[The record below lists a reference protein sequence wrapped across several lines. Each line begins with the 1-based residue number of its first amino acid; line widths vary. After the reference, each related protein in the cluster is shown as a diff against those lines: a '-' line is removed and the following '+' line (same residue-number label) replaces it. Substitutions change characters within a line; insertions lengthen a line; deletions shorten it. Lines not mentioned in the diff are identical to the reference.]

1 MKINMRYCFILLLFL
16 LPLITNAQPPLDP
29 QYPDNQFQNFQL
41 SMQRVKA
48 AHNNSDYLLRKAF
61 NDKGIKYP
69 SKHIYIRSF
78 KGSNEFELYAR
89 NKITDTFTLV
99 KYYKVCALSGILGP
113 KRWEG
118 DRQVPEG
125 FYFIEDFNP
134 RSNYHLSLLLN
145 YPNYS
150 DRFFSNAD
158 KPGGGIYIHGGCMTV
173 GCLPMTNKYIEE
185 IYTICVQAR
194 TAGQM
199 YIPVHIFPVRFNKK
213 SLNFLGREYKNEDVK
228 HKFWINLKRA
238 YDYFEA
244 TKKVPPTMYDQD
256 GNYTF

>member
-1 MKINMRYCFILLLFL
+1 MRNLILVCILVAPLLAK
-16 LPLITNAQPPLDP
+16 AQPPLVP

-41 SMQRVKA
+41 SMQRVKN
-48 AHNNSDYLLRKAF
+48 AHSHSNYSLRKEF
-61 NDKGIKYP
+61 RKKGIKYP
-69 SKHIYIRSF
+69 CKNIYIRSF
-78 KGSNEFELYAR
+78 KGSNEMELYAR
-89 NKITDTFTLV
+89 NRITDTFTLI
-99 KYYKVCALSGILGP
+99 KLYKVCALSGILGP

-134 RSNYHLSLLLN
+134 RSNYHLSLLIN

-150 DRFFSNAD
+150 DRFFSNQD
-158 KPGGGIYIHGGCMTV
+158 KPGGSIYIHGGCMTV
-173 GCLPMTNKYIEE
+173 GCLPMGNEHIEE
-185 IYTICVQAR
+185 IYTVCLEAR

-199 YIPVHIFPVRFNKK
+199 YIPVHIFPVRFNKQ
-213 SLNFLGREYKNEDVK
+213 SLNFLGKEYKDETEK

-256 GNYTF
+256 GIYTF

>member
-1 MKINMRYCFILLLFL
+1 MKYLLLVISTL
-16 LPLITNAQPPLDP
+16 LCIDATAQPPLEP

-41 SMQRVKA
+41 SMQRVKQA
-48 AHNNSDYLLRKAF
+48 YNNSDQALRKAF
-61 NDKGIKYP
+61 KKKGIKYP

-89 NKITDTFTLV
+89 NRISDTFTLI
-99 KYYKVCALSGILGP
+99 KLYKVCALSGILGP

-134 RSNYHLSLLLN
+134 RSNYHLSLLIN

-150 DRFFSNAD
+150 DQFFSNQE

-173 GCLPMTNKYIEE
+173 GCLPMTNQYIEE
-185 IYTICVQAR
+185 IYTVCLQAR

-199 YIPVHIFPVRFNKK
+199 YIPVHIYPVRFNKR
-213 SLNFLGREYKNEDVK
+213 SLDFLGREYKDEAVK

-244 TKKVPPTMYDQD
+244 TKKVPPTMYDSE

>member
-1 MKINMRYCFILLLFL
+1 MKIFITIFYLFFVVSVFG
-16 LPLITNAQPPLDP
+16 QPPLSP
-29 QYPDNQFQNFQL
+29 QYPDNQFQHFQL
-41 SMQRVKA
+41 SMQRVKLA
-48 AHNNSDYLLRKAF
+48 YEHSDQQLRALFKE
-61 NDKGIKYP
+61 KGITYP

-78 KGSNEFELYAR
+78 KATNEFELYAR
-89 NKITDTFTLV
+89 NTIADTFTLI
-99 KYYKVCALSGILGP
+99 KHYGVCALSGILGP

-134 RSNYHLSLLLN
+134 QSNYHLSLLLN

-150 DRFFSNAD
+150 DMFFSNAE

-173 GCLPMTNKYIEE
+173 GCLPMTNEFIEE
-185 IYTICVQAR
+185 IYTVCLQAR

-199 YIPVHIFPVRFNKK
+199 YIPVHIYPVRFDKK
-213 SLNFLGREYKNEDVK
+213 SLDYLGKEYKGEEDK
-228 HKFWINLKRA
+228 HKFWVNLKQA
-238 YDYFEA
+238 FDYFEA
-244 TKKVPPTMYDQD
+244 TKRVPPTMYDQE

>member
-1 MKINMRYCFILLLFL
+1 MKYIFAILTLFIS
-16 LPLITNAQPPLDP
+16 LPLMAQPPLDP
-29 QYPDNQFQNFQL
+29 QYPDNQFQNFQM
-41 SMQRVKA
+41 SMERVKRA
-48 AHNNSDYLLRKAF
+48 FNNSDFNLKKAF
-61 NDKGIKYP
+61 KAKGIKYP
-69 SKHIYIRSF
+69 SKHIYVRSF
-78 KGSNEFELYAR
+78 KASNEFELYGR
-89 NKITDTFTLV
+89 NKISDTFTLI
-99 KYYKVCALSGILGP
+99 KLYKVCALSGILGP

-134 RSNYHLSLLLN
+134 RSNYHLSLLIN

-150 DRFFSNAD
+150 DGFFSNPD

-173 GCLPMTNKYIEE
+173 GCLPMTNQFIEE
-185 IYTICVQAR
+185 IYTACLQSR

-199 YIPVHIFPVRFNKK
+199 YIPVHIFPVRFNQK
-213 SLNFLGREYKNEDVK
+213 SLNYLGREYKNETEK

-244 TKKVPPTMYDQD
+244 TKKVPPTMYDQE